1 MFSNSIRPLLLY
13 CPSYLSIR
21 CSASIPFST
30 CLKHS
35 ASHLVTLKSQLLD
48 QYISM
53 SHSFL
58 PFHNLLQ
65 TSNTIQ
71 RSSASQFLLTVP
83 FNLRHQAKIN
93 HLTYYS
99 CNLLSITILNI
110 PGFSFHCTAGT
121 AHFKKG
127 VRNRMPKQ
135 DPCLNRWQNGECREK
150 GRRVTDPVSPI
161 YRASSY
167 TYLLCKKL
175 YDL

>member
-1 MFSNSIRPLLLY
+1 MFSNSIRSLLLY
-13 CPSYLSIR
+13 CPSYLSIW
-21 CSASIPFST
+21 CSASISFRT

-58 PFHNLLQ
+58 PFHNNLLQ

-110 PGFSFHCTAGT
+110 PGSSFHCTMRT
-121 AHFKKG
+121 AHFK
-127 VRNRMPKQ
+127 VFRTRCQ
-135 DPCLNRWQNGECREK
+135 SR
-150 GRRVTDPVSPI
+150 TPVSTDGKMESVGKRDTGWLTQHQP
-161 YRASSY
+161 
-167 TYLLCKKL
+167 TQGK
-175 YDL
+175 